1 MTLFIN
7 NQIVA
12 DVLTMQDTI
21 DALDTLWRDAAEPEA
36 ALLS

>member
-1 MTLFIN
+1 VPSGRYWEEAHRFDPA
-7 NQIVA
+7 Q
-12 DVLTMQDTI
+12 I